1 VGRPSGTPG
10 SLRDSRND
18 KREKCQSDTVGDMRE
33 RLRGDGKIFKG
44 TEFVA
49 DIRCEIQINSRYKT
63 TRRIRLGT
71 EYRASRP

>member
-1 VGRPSGTPG
+1 MSERYRG
-10 SLRDSRND
+10 
-18 KREKCQSDTVGDMRE
+18 CDMSE

-63 TRRIRLGT
+63 TRRIRLGA
-71 EYRASRP
+71 EYRAS